1 MFSLLGYLLSEDPV
15 QLGVQGLYIV
25 LQQLHFIMAIG
36 NDTVDF
42 FLDFPQAL
50 VVSGQF
56 FLGTVRLVA
65 KLLLTSQVTGH
76 SKSVAAVLVAPA
88 EGFVDK
94 TSGIDT
100 EDDFGSLIGTT
111 LAPAFSNNIL
121 PLFRT
126 FRKLNFIIQLTFYL
140 LTKFSNLFLYRFQ
153 RSIFHSLRNIQSNL
167 LWEQDSQKCLILL

>member
-15 QLGVQGLYIV
+15 QLGVQGLYVV

-36 NDTVDF
+36 NDTEDF
-42 FLDFPQAL
+42 FLDFPQVL

-76 SKSVAAVLVAPA
+76 SKSVAAVPVAPA

-94 TSGIDT
+94 TSGSIRRMT
-100 EDDFGSLIGTT
+100 SVALLSPNWPQPFLITYYHYFEHF
-111 LAPAFSNNIL
+111 AS
-121 PLFRT
+121 
-126 FRKLNFIIQLTFYL
+126 
-140 LTKFSNLFLYRFQ
+140 
-153 RSIFHSLRNIQSNL
+153 
-167 LWEQDSQKCLILL
+167 